1 MGTIRLNNL
10 SLLSFERELLD
21 SLDYHHLQISPGG
34 YALSFGPGLD
44 SPQE

>member
-21 SLDYHHLQISPGG
+21 SLDYDEIITI
-34 YALSFGPGLD
+34 FK
-44 SPQE
+44 